1 MNALTTNNQM
11 TVYLQHDDPE
21 VAIPFHISMYGLI
34 SAHIILAN
42 SVVSILYNYKSLS
55 VMSYCLY
62 MTTLLFWNNLTH
74 SGFIRNLDIFTGI
87 TNVIFITYYDSLWF
101 DVLYKELWAS
111 AMSIGCLVY
120 LLNSYIFYCQTTP
133 ETQEITNDDLENVL
147 TKYSYFSTK
156 YIPPNTYNR
165 ELAYY
170 YATFVHIFALH
181 VLPPV
186 TCMCCIIYSEQTLG
200 PDYPVLH

>member
-1 MNALTTNNQM
+1 MSSLQSNNQM
-11 TVYLQHDDPE
+11 VVYLQHDDPE

-42 SVVSILYNYKSLS
+42 SVVSILHNHKSLS
-55 VMSYCLY
+55 IMSYCLY
-62 MTTLLFWNNLTH
+62 ITTLLFWNNLTH
-74 SGFIRNLDIFTGI
+74 SGIIRNIDIATGI
-87 TNVIFITYYDSLWF
+87 VNIISISYYDSLRF
-101 DVLYKELWAS
+101 DALYKELWAS
-111 AMSIGCLVY
+111 AMSLGCLVY
-120 LLNSYIFYCQTTP
+120 LFNSYIFYCQTTP
-133 ETQEITNDDLENVL
+133 DTEETTNDDQGNII

-186 TCMCCIIYSEQTLG
+186 TCMCCIIYSDNSLEHK
-200 PDYPVLH
+200 YPVLH

>member
-1 MNALTTNNQM
+1 MSSLQADKQITI
-11 TVYLQHDDPE
+11 YLQHDDPE
-21 VAIPFHISMYGLI
+21 VAIPFRISKYGLI

-42 SVVSILYNYKSLS
+42 SVVSALHNYNSLS
-55 VMSYCLY
+55 ITSYCLY
-62 MTTLLFWNNLTH
+62 ITTLLFWNNLTH
-74 SGFIRNLDIFTGI
+74 SGMIRNIDIATGI
-87 TNVIFITYYDSLWF
+87 VNVLSITYYDSLRF
-101 DVLYKELWAS
+101 DAWYKELWGS
-111 AMSIGCLVY
+111 VMSLGSLIY
-120 LLNSYIFYCQTTP
+120 LMNTFIFYCQTTP
-133 ETQEITNDDLENVL
+133 DTEEITNDDQR

-186 TCMCCIIYSEQTLG
+186 TCMYCIIYSDQTKI
-200 PDYPVLH
+200 